1 MIHFF
6 RTVFTS
12 LRPSYLIR
20 QYIFSGLL
28 SALFYISSPSNAS
41 TSFYILLILS
51 FLLYPFAMF
60 VYDSLVSLLLGDNV
74 WFVNGLW
81 AVIWA
86 VIKMFFIYIFSIF
99 IAPIGILI
107 LYFQNR

>member
-41 TSFYILLILS
+41 TSFYILLLCLSTIL
-51 FLLYPFAMF
+51 
-60 VYDSLVSLLLGDNV
+60 
-74 WFVNGLW
+74 
-81 AVIWA
+81 
-86 VIKMFFIYIFSIF
+86 
-99 IAPIGILI
+99 
-107 LYFQNR
+107 